1 MCIASTFDL
10 EFYCKYIRLFFPE
23 VGTVKRQ
30 LALFLYKVEFVM
42 FIEVHGRSFDF
53 VMYFMFECLHNGSVC
68 ELLSDAESNVLTLF
82 RP

>member
-1 MCIASTFDL
+1 VH
-10 EFYCKYIRLFFPE
+10 LFFPE

-53 VMYFMFECLHNGSVC
+53 VMNFMFECLRNGSMC
-68 ELLSDAESNVLTLF
+68 GLQSDAESNVLILL

>member
-1 MCIASTFDL
+1 
-10 EFYCKYIRLFFPE
+10 

-30 LALFLYKVEFVM
+30 LALFLYEVEFVM

-53 VMYFMFECLHNGSVC
+53 VMNFMFECLHNGSVC
-68 ELLSDAESNVLTLF
+68 ELQSDAESNVLTLL